1 MPSTLAQQKIQ
12 SLFTPD
18 QLRILLSLC
27 AFVANH
33 CSHAEAKGSYL
44 AELHEVAF
52 KLRLLVKQNGPNYH
66 G

>member
-12 SLFTPD
+12 SLFSQD
-18 QLRILLSLC
+18 ELMILLSL
-27 AFVANH
+27 VEDNVQYETEDEYV
-33 CSHAEAKGSYL
+33 SDLNQISS
-44 AELHEVAF
+44 

>member
-12 SLFTPD
+12 SLFSQD
-18 QLRILLSLC
+18 ELLALLSL
-27 AFVANH
+27 VEDNVQYETEDEYI
-33 CSHAEAKGSYL
+33 SDLNQISS
-44 AELHEVAF
+44 